1 MKLKF
6 LAILMLVACLTPLQ
20 LGNAAVKAA
29 TVANAGDLCK
39 SQGKVAS
46 GRAIDGSDLICMK
59 ATFGRSNGQ
68 LTWWYPKLQPLKIF
82 ELISPIDSRNSDS
95 PAVIASRSA
104 DRMGR
109 VIGSVMKKEELVREF
124 SSKNFSGGSGTW
136 ALSTFQAY
144 RNRLATSIV
153 ANQSLINGL
162 ITSKSSLKLSDSK
175 ALAMLVREYQ
185 AIAVSRSSK
194 YQTLDQM
201 ISDLVANPKAVTFVG
216 GKLGG
221 VEHVF
226 YARIMNALSLD
237 PKSGVYLPENSGFD
251 VVTKSMNDKNV
262 VALSASAD
270 FVPPVK
276 AKTMRVLGVSSPE
289 KLPWSIAKT
298 LQQQGLNI
306 VYSNWFG
313 LYVPPQFTEIET
325 TNLIRI
331 LDVLHNSEE
340 WKKALNENYWSRVF
354 MGQKQFQA
362 EIDLQMTETR
372 AILAQLGF

>member
-1 MKLKF
+1 MRFKTLGTLLIF
-6 LAILMLVACLTPLQ
+6 LSVFCTSQA
-20 LGNAAVKAA
+20 NAAVKAA
-29 TVANAGDLCK
+29 TVANAGELCQ
-39 SQGKVAS
+39 SQGKVAA

-59 ATFGRSNGQ
+59 PTIGSSKGQ
-68 LTWWYPKLQPLKIF
+68 LTWWYPKLQPLRIF

-95 PAVIASRSA
+95 SAVIASRSA
-104 DRMGR
+104 DRIGR
-109 VIGSVMKKEELVREF
+109 VIGSVMKKEELLKDF

-144 RNRLATSIV
+144 RNRLATSFV
-153 ANQSLINGL
+153 ANQSVLNGL
-162 ITSKSSLKLSDSK
+162 ITSKSTLKLSDSR

-194 YQTLDQM
+194 YQTLDQV
-201 ISDLVANPKAVTFVG
+201 ISDLLANPKAVTFVG

-226 YARIMNALSLD
+226 FARIMNALSLD
-237 PKSGVYLPENSGFD
+237 PKSAVYLPENSGFD
-251 VVTKSMNDKNV
+251 VVSKLMSDKNV
-262 VALSASAD
+262 VGLSASSD
-270 FVPPVK
+270 FVPQVK
-276 AKTMRVLGVSSPE
+276 AKKIRILGVSSPE

-313 LYVPPQFTEIET
+313 LYVPPQFTESET
-325 TNLIRI
+325 TNLIRL

-354 MGQKQFQA
+354 VGQKQFQA
-362 EIDLQMTETR
+362 EIDLQMTETS
-372 AILAQLGF
+372 AILTQLGF